1 MKQLMPVLFACLLAA
16 CSSKDPFTKL
26 EKLSGLWQTNN
37 SETDLYE
44 QWSKAK
50 GNTMYGK
57 SYTMN
62 GTDSI
67 VYERVEIRKEGEDV
81 FYIPTVKDQNNN
93 QPVSFKLVSSTDSSF
108 TFENKQHDFP
118 QRVIYRFVG
127 KDSLVGRI
135 EGNNK
140 GEDQS
145 QEFYYRRVKNYN
157 PG

>member
-1 MKQLMPVLFACLLAA
+1 MKPLIPVLLICLLAS
-16 CSSKDPFTKL
+16 CSSKDPFQKL
-26 EKLSGLWQTNN
+26 QKLSGLWQTNN

-44 QWSKAK
+44 QWGKAK
-50 GNTMYGK
+50 DNAMYGK

-67 VYERVEIRKEGEDV
+67 VYERVEIRKDGDNV
-81 FYIPTVKDQNNN
+81 FYIPTVKENNN

-108 TFENKQHDFP
+108 TFENRQHDFP
-118 QRVIYRFVG
+118 QRVIYRFAG
-127 KDSLVGRI
+127 KDSMIGRI

-145 QEFYYRRVKNYN
+145 QEFYYHRVKNYN
-157 PG
+157 PR